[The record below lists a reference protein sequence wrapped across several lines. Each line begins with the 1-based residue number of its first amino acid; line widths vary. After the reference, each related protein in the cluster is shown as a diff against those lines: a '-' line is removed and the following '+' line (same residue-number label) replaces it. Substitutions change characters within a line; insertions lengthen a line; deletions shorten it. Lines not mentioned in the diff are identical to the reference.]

1 MSQSRIERYT
11 PVAQAL
17 HWVTAVLMLAA
28 VILAWVFMSEPD
40 QAADRFTNITLHKSL
55 GQTIFFLAVFRLVW
69 RRFHPPPPLAGR
81 IARWEAVMA
90 RCSHWLLYAIMLV
103 MPISG
108 YILATAAA
116 RPSPYFWLFY
126 WPQPPLIPAVAHAA
140 LRVHLACQYAVY
152 TFVGLHVLAVVW
164 HVAVRRDEILGR
176 MVPPPRDGTPPE
188 PLQGSGRRS
197 MTVARGR

>member
-1 MSQSRIERYT
+1 MSLSRIGRYT
-11 PVAQAL
+11 PLAQAL
-17 HWVTAVLMLAA
+17 HWIAAVMMLAI
-28 VILAWVFMSEPD
+28 VILAWVFMSEPA
-40 QAADRFTNITLHKSL
+40 QTADRFTYITLHKSL

-69 RRFHPPPPLAGR
+69 RRLHPPPAMEGR
-81 IARWEAVMA
+81 ITRWEFVAA
-90 RCSHWLLYAIMLV
+90 RCSHWLLYVIMLV

-152 TFVGLHVLAVVW
+152 AFVGLHVLAAVW
-164 HVAVRRDEILGR
+164 HVTVRRDAVIER
-176 MVPPPRDGTPPE
+176 MLPPQRDDAPGN
-188 PLQGSGRRS
+188 
-197 MTVARGR
+197 ARVCVCLKGDYLT